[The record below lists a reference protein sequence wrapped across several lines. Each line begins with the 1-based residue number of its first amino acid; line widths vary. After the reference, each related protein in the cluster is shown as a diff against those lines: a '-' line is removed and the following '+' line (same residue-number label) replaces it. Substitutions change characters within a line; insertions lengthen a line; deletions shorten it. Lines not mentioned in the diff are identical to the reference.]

1 MADHLSESFEKSAMT
16 NEEKRS
22 HKAEIRKQIVAF
34 ALMIFLTFLAF
45 AAVATDFVP
54 RTLAIPFILIL
65 AVVQFALQLLFFMH
79 MKDKDHAWVNVFMIT
94 GIFITLPTI
103 VALMLLI
110 GVTKY

>member
-34 ALMIFLTFLAF
+34 ALMFFLTFLAF

-54 RTLAIPFILIL
+54 RTLAIPFILYWRL
-65 AVVQFALQLLFFMH
+65 CS
-79 MKDKDHAWVNVFMIT
+79 
-94 GIFITLPTI
+94 LPFSYYSLCI
-103 VALMLLI
+103 
-110 GVTKY
+110 